1 MQSQISILRTSA
13 LSLYHDQM
21 DRAKTKKCWLDF
33 LVVQQYSHAVTFK
46 PNDHYCSASIDA
58 LHRLFV
64 KVHMLADRRLLGSRF
79 NSPSRAHLRSQ
90 AVGIVEGLPI
100 SGHLHGAFKVRPDN
114 WSKFEALF
122 NDGPTAAERT
132 GIWRKLL
139 PHGTATVEPI
149 YEAGGWHAYSFKHVW
164 QSDDTD
170 RVVFLPLPVASPV
183 PSI

>member
-1 MQSQISILRTSA
+1 
-13 LSLYHDQM
+13 M
-21 DRAKTKKCWLDF
+21 DKVKIKAGWLNF
-33 LVVQQYSHAVTFK
+33 LVEQEYTHAVTFK
-46 PNDHYCSASIDA
+46 PNDHRWWPRIDD

-79 NSPSRAHLRSQ
+79 ASSSRAHLRSQ
-90 AVGIVEGLPI
+90 AIGIVEGLPT
-100 SGHLHGAFKVRPDN
+100 SGHLHGAFKLRPAN

-122 NDGPTAAERT
+122 DDGSTAAERT

-149 YEAGGWHAYSFKHVW
+149 YEASGWHAYSFKHVW

-170 RVVFLPLPVASPV
+170 RVVFLPLPVASPA